1 MVLDGQSNSR
11 MSVWLTFSQYSDS
24 YKHVIII
31 IRDIIII
38 YVLSISYMILAQT
51 LNKYSSKKQKF
62 AQQKI

>member
-24 YKHVIII
+24 YKHAIII
-31 IRDIIII
+31 IRDITII
-38 YVLSISYMILAQT
+38 YVLSISNMILAQT